1 MKKIYYF
8 FLVLLLTFIGQ
19 NALAFDNDQLAKT
32 VDGKDLSTTTTP
44 YVNNCD
50 LEGKYKEMGILN
62 ANEDDRTWGLNKS
75 ATSFPNDFKYS
86 YNKNNDADDWLIT
99 PGIYLL
105 AGTEYTFS
113 MNIKCSNQDYPEK
126 YEVSMGKTPSVNGLN
141 INVLPVEEVKN
152 INYAKKEKTDIIVT
166 ESGYYYF
173 GIHCCSVKDQAT
185 LLCNNISV
193 KANDESKLPSKV
205 SNLTVTPDADGAL
218 KANIQFTMPT
228 KTINGDDLSK
238 SFNCFAT
245 IFRNGQT
252 IKTIEG
258 ACGANINY
266 LDENGEGNIITNGS
280 YVYSVSV
287 IHNNLSSELT
297 EKTAYIGVDKPKRVT
312 NIKLKDNLTSIH
324 ISWDKVDNK
333 SNSGNLV
340 IPDDVTYNVY
350 AVEEIPDFIGTKWSI
365 VGGKALNDSPLSTT
379 SFDYSFN
386 TSQGNEQTLKYFA
399 VRAFNIAGSS
409 KVGDTDPDSRES
421 ILIGKPY
428 NSPFLENFS
437 TGGFEHYWTT
447 DKVGNA
453 KISIDPTVSSDKD
466 EYSLLIRSDYN
477 TGKVTLTSGKIN
489 ISSLSTPAISFDIK
503 GDNGVTG
510 KVHAESADGSSSEVK
525 IFDVSS
531 DFTEVITSISS
542 LGGKDGWVK
551 IIIEVSLPDLINGCS
566 TWIDNIKIS
575 DGGDIP
581 DTPDPDIKA
590 MNGNELAKI
599 DVLPYINSCEDATI
613 ANTLGT
619 IDANEDKSTWKY
631 SYLNVFSPLNYN
643 TKVCDDWLVTP
654 AIKLEAGKH
663 YRLAFDYKLIYSASD
678 KDAIT
683 RLQIFMGQHANLKGM
698 TTAVTDELNFK
709 QDNTS
714 NYDSFSDEDITVDE
728 TGYYFFG
735 FHNYSEN
742 QSIYIK
748 NIVIDNAL
756 DPNKPGVAD
765 NISVAPDANGAL
777 KATIRFNLPTKKA
790 DKTDLDPELS
800 LSAKIYNGENLI
812 ATLQGNVG
820 ESLSYVDESSIHDNG
835 FVTYSIV
842 VMNGDIA
849 GDKVSAKKTYV
860 GIDIPVAPTDFSA
873 SEAIDNTITF
883 NWKYSSNI
891 GINNGYF
898 IPSDL
903 TYDIWIVDCDFS
915 DFSSSNPIYTRISK
929 INSEPIRGNSFE
941 YFFNEEQKT
950 QYFIITANNIAGSS
964 PDSKAIRMITGKL
977 YDLPFTEDF
986 SQEHFT
992 KAWEYENNLSYEF
1005 GTSGLESFIK
1015 LIGPKYG
1022 STVSKAQ
1029 LTSGKILIN
1038 TAINPELTFTV
1049 HGDAGTA
1056 LNVIVTAFDD
1066 TKIESIVEDVNDDIN
1081 INLSELADKEGFVR
1095 IQFAVSLPKNTSI
1108 SISNIKVDEGS
1119 SAEKYKLNITDKG
1132 WASMYLDKAVNI
1144 PENVEI
1150 YYASAKNGNKITL
1163 SKINNVI
1170 PAECGVLVKADAGSV
1185 IFDYTT
1191 TATAIQNNLFLGV
1204 TEDTDTP
1211 ANAYV
1216 LSSVANDGT
1225 PLFQHYVGSKLK
1237 ANKVYLL
1244 LPDSSIKDIYFE
1256 IDETTGIY
1264 NVNDNINVNDNYNL
1278 SGQRV
1283 GNNFRGIIIK
1293 NGVKMLRK

>member
-1 MKKIYYF
+1 MTIISTTDKDA
-8 FLVLLLTFIGQ
+8 VVTTG
-19 NALAFDNDQLAKT
+19 DNVSTLPYLN
-32 VDGKDLSTTTTP
+32 DGKSARMS
-44 YVNNCD
+44 
-50 LEGKYKEMGILN
+50 EMGVIN
-62 ANEDDRTWGLNKS
+62 ANNDDKTWS
-75 ATSFPNDFKYS
+75 TI
-86 YNKNNDADDWLIT
+86 YNAFTGDYCNERQNDDWLVT
-99 PGIYLL
+99 PGIYME
-105 AGTEYTFS
+105 AGKKYVFSIDACMPTTPTETENFH
-113 MNIKCSNQDYPEK
+113 QAEF
-126 YEVSMGKTPSVNGLN
+126 EVCIGTIASVNGLSQQ
-141 INVLPVEEVKN
+141 ILEPIQITTCSTSMK
-152 INYAKKEKTDIIVT
+152 NYASEQFTVSST
-166 ESGYYYF
+166 GYYHV
-173 GIHCCSVKDQAT
+173 GIHCITKNENSGTLKISNIKVEGIASSNTPKPVSSMSVTAG
-185 LLCNNISV
+185 
-193 KANDESKLPSKV
+193 AN
-205 SNLTVTPDADGAL
+205 GAL
-218 KANIQFTMPT
+218 KATVKFTMPT
-228 KTINGDDLSK
+228 QTLNNYTINGDVSAVILRDTK
-238 SFNCFAT
+238 EITT
-245 IFRNGQT
+245 ITKPAGSQVT
-252 IKTIEG
+252 YDD
-258 ACGANINY
+258 INS
-266 LDENGEGNIITNGS
+266 DVNVITNGS
-280 YVYSVSV
+280 HSYNVVAKYNGEASDPVSA
-287 IHNNLSSELT
+287 T
-297 EKTAYIGVDKPKRVT
+297 TYIGVDKPKRVT

-340 IPDDVTYNVY
+340 IPDDVTYDVY
-350 AVEEIPDFIGTKWSI
+350 AVEEIPDIIGTKWII
-365 VGGKALNDSPLSTT
+365 VGDKALNDSPLSTT

-409 KVGDTDPDSRES
+409 AVGDTEPDSHES

-447 DKVGNA
+447 DKMANA

-477 TGKVTLTSGKIN
+477 TDKVTLTSGKIN

-631 SYLNVFSPLNYN
+631 SYLNVFSPLNYT

-709 QDNTS
+709 QDNTG

-765 NISVAPDANGAL
+765 NISVAPGANGAL

-849 GDKVSAKKTYV
+849 GDKVSAKKTYI
-860 GIDIPVAPTDFSA
+860 GIDIPKVPTNVSTSEDVNNIITFSWTAPTSGKN
-873 SEAIDNTITF
+873 SG
-883 NWKYSSNI
+883 Y
-891 GINNGYF
+891 INPQN
-898 IPSDL
+898 L
-903 TYDIWIVDCDFS
+903 TYDVWTATVDDS
-915 DFSSSNPIYTRISK
+915 GYTPIYYKESK
-929 INSEPIRGNSFE
+929 INTEPISGTKFV
-941 YFFNEEQKT
+941 YTPDDEQKI
-950 QYFIITANNIAGSS
+950 QVFVVTANSVAGSS
-964 PDSKAIRMITGKL
+964 SESNGISVLTGKP
-977 YDLPFTEDF
+977 YELPFLEDF
-986 SQEHFT
+986 AHEQFT
-992 KAWEYENNLSYEF
+992 KVWEYSTYDGLTYNF
-1005 GTSGLESFIK
+1005 GTSGNESFIK
-1015 LIGPKYG
+1015 INGSTYG
-1022 STVSKAQ
+1022 STNRKAQ

-1049 HGDAGTA
+1049 HGDEGTTLSVVATA
-1056 LNVIVTAFDD
+1056 LDGTQVVNDNVNI
-1066 TKIESIVEDVNDDIN
+1066 NDDIN

-1144 PENVEI
+1144 PENVEV

-1191 TATAIQNNLFLGV
+1191 TVIAIQNNLFLGV

>member
-62 ANEDDRTWGLNKS
+62 ANEDDKTWGLIKS

-86 YNKNNDADDWLIT
+86 YNDNNDADDWLIT

-113 MNIKCSNQDYPEK
+113 MNIKCSNQNYPEK

-141 INVLPVEEVKN
+141 INVLPVKEVKN
-152 INYAKKEKTDIIVT
+152 TDYAKKEKTDIIVT

-173 GIHCCSVKDQAT
+173 GIHCCSVKNHAT

-245 IFRNGQT
+245 IFRNGHT

-340 IPDDVTYNVY
+340 IPDDVTYDVY
-350 AVEEIPDFIGTKWSI
+350 AVEEITDFIGTKWSI

-477 TGKVTLTSGKIN
+477 TDKVTLTSGKIN

-631 SYLNVFSPLNYN
+631 SYLNVISSLNYT

-663 YRLAFDYKLIYSASD
+663 YRLAFDYRLLYSASVEENP
-678 KDAIT
+678 A

-790 DKTDLDPELS
+790 DKTDLNPELS

-849 GDKVSAKKTYV
+849 GDKVSAKQTYI
-860 GIDIPVAPTDFSA
+860 GIDIPKVPTNVSTSEDVNNIITFSWTAPTSGKN
-873 SEAIDNTITF
+873 SG
-883 NWKYSSNI
+883 Y
-891 GINNGYF
+891 INPQN
-898 IPSDL
+898 L
-903 TYDIWIVDCDFS
+903 TYDVWTATVDDS
-915 DFSSSNPIYTRISK
+915 GYTPIYYKESK
-929 INSEPIRGNSFE
+929 INTEPISGTKFV
-941 YFFNEEQKT
+941 YTPDDEQKI
-950 QYFIITANNIAGSS
+950 QVFVVTANSVAGSS
-964 PDSKAIRMITGKL
+964 SESNGISVLTGKP
-977 YDLPFTEDF
+977 YELPFSEDF
-986 SQEHFT
+986 AHEQFT
-992 KAWEYENNLSYEF
+992 KVWEYSTYDGLTYNF
-1005 GTSGLESFIK
+1005 GTSGNESFIK
-1015 LIGPKYG
+1015 INGSTYG
-1022 STVSKAQ
+1022 STNRKAQ

-1049 HGDAGTA
+1049 HGDEGTTLSVMATA
-1056 LNVIVTAFDD
+1056 LDGTQVVNDNVN
-1066 TKIESIVEDVNDDIN
+1066 VNDDIN

-1144 PENVEI
+1144 PENVEV